1 LEGRHLDVYPL
12 GSLAIELKLGSQ
24 RMIPAFPEF
33 NPLKFSDRTAVEMI
47 VHTFAPDSDFSFSNL
62 YSWNAQVSSLHGNLA
77 VRLTDYLSSAPF
89 LTFIGHHRLADSATQ
104 LLELSRA
111 QCHSS
116 FLRLVPEII
125 ARELTDAGFAVTADD
140 AATDYVYTV
149 AHIADM
155 HEWPGHSFRRRIR
168 QFAALHPGY
177 TVQLA
182 PLHTIDTDAFC
193 ALFALWAKRKG
204 HASAQTSD
212 EYPAFKRFLKLIDP
226 NIKTVGLYVD
236 TQLVG
241 FSSFEL
247 LPGGTATVHFSK
259 ADNAFHGGICNVLYW
274 EEARLLQ
281 TLGVTHYNWGPD
293 LGLQSLRRSKNKY
306 KPCQLFKKFTVSVPH
321 G

>member
-1 LEGRHLDVYPL
+1 
-12 GSLAIELKLGSQ
+12 
-24 RMIPAFPEF
+24 MIPAFPEF
-33 NPLKFSDRTAVEMI
+33 KPLDLADRTSVETI
-47 VHTFAPDSDFSFSNL
+47 VHSFPPDSDFCFANL
-62 YSWNAQVSSLHGNLA
+62 YSWNAQVSSLYGNLA

-89 LTFIGHHRLADSATQ
+89 LTFIGHHRLADTATQ
-104 LLELSRA
+104 LLELSGV
-111 QCHSS
+111 QCHSG

-125 ARELTDAGFAVTADD
+125 AHELADAGFAVTADD

-149 AHIADM
+149 DHIAGM

-168 QFAALHPGY
+168 QFAERHPGY

-182 PLHTIDTDAFC
+182 PLHTIEVDAFR
-193 ALFALWAKRKG
+193 ALFVLWDKRKG
-204 HASAQTSD
+204 NTSAQTNH
-212 EYPAFKRFLKLIDP
+212 EYPAFERFLELIDP

-236 TQLVG
+236 THLVG

-247 LPGGTATVHFSK
+247 MSGGTATVHFSK

-293 LGLQSLRRSKNKY
+293 LGLQSLRQSKTKY
-306 KPCQLFKKFTVSVPH
+306 KPCQFFKKFTVSVPH